1 MYICCMNKE
10 KTKKGPKRS
19 RYQFQLL
26 KKIGDSIYIQGIDA
40 RKGVYSS
47 LRTYNNG
54 LKTPIHI
61 TMNVEGDGIRV
72 WKISASEKKR
82 ISK

>member
-1 MYICCMNKE
+1 MNKE

-72 WKISASEKKR
+72 WKISSSEKKR
-82 ISK
+82 LTK

>member
-1 MYICCMNKE
+1 MNKA
-10 KTKKGPKRS
+10 KSKKGPKRS

-47 LRTYNNG
+47 LRTYNSG

-61 TMNVEGDGIRV
+61 TMNAEGNGIRV